1 MKKSSRSTDGRKQ
14 GLERMR
20 PDHERLSFL
29 TVSQA
34 LESIKGMTGL
44 SMTLED
50 LISQCED
57 GHCTAYIGG
66 EPLKGLT
73 EVHEPGAQ
81 AAEVFGAGSQRVINI
96 QRLQGLGLEATA
108 SLVLAGPVLSD
119 VPDDFEETVRVWEAN
134 VPQAVVR
141 LRFRPT
147 DIYSL
152 AESLVGQA
160 PTSRPLD
167 TRERESIG
175 KLISILVEMNGLDG
189 MGHYKAGGIL
199 LTEAARLKLSPLS
212 INTIVA
218 YLRLDRLPLDA

>member
-1 MKKSSRSTDGRKQ
+1 M
-14 GLERMR
+14 
-20 PDHERLSFL
+20 
-29 TVSQA
+29 
-34 LESIKGMTGL
+34 
-44 SMTLED
+44 
-50 LISQCED
+50 
-57 GHCTAYIGG
+57 
-66 EPLKGLT
+66 
-73 EVHEPGAQ
+73 
-81 AAEVFGAGSQRVINI
+81 INI

-160 PTSRPLD
+160 PKSRPLD

-218 YLRLDRLPLDA
+218 YLRLDRLPSIFDESYWVFGQSQLRFWPLCIAYLALTPSSANERQGASNGNSHTVVISEPSNPSASRR